1 MSNPRVDPHPDKW
14 LSAPKAPKSA
24 AQRPLV
30 SSSLRVHVGIAT
42 PPTTTRKSA
51 SNSATLSSGSTSRK
65 RPVSEVTPTAPLAD
79 RNIRSYLTPP
89 TSNTQ
94 PVKRLR
100 TSSKLKNASHLLR
113 SPTRRSPRLQR
124 NRERDREDGI
134 RERSVS
140 LEAWRASVP
149 TPALSPVKRLR
160 EVASPSP
167 APSFEII
174 EPPASLGPAHV
185 PSSAIDIDKRL
196 FRRDSRL
203 QTVLPSRVE
212 TRRDSEAARAE
223 RESVGYETEA
233 QRVTQRDAIRERK
246 RVRLGSQEGVDENTR
261 ERVVDTKHWRALGDF
276 KSVTHHSSERSSSP
290 RPSSPSE
297 RTPLAAKNANALR
310 RYSSA
315 VVEPVCARDSKWPKR
330 QPAPRTPVIPSAFPT
345 RSQVI
350 PTAFPA
356 RLRNAPVESSQPSF
370 STKPTPASTTPRAPR
385 IAHHHVTPPKSRTPQ
400 RSDQLETLFEFP
412 PAPPRQP
419 VFKPASPK
427 PIGDWRPVEMQAE
440 TLMTWSMGGGA
451 MTLGRG
457 PQSLSP
463 ILDRGQPDDLPA
475 PVDED
480 DEVMPET
487 VPSQFFPNL
496 VGTSSSPARPPQESH
511 LLSSPLDPIDAFN
524 PIDEPG
530 TPGAHDG
537 GTPEEHSSPSPRR
550 TRGGMHPP
558 SSPPRLPASPIAKSP
573 SKSPTKSPAKPLVRH
588 SKQDMAK
595 RRRAMD
601 HALFSSLSEASQAKP
616 GPRVP
621 SFPRPTQN
629 RKTPPLSLSKPQN
642 RKTAPMRKPQ
652 AMQSASS
659 SKSQSKLDAFGYS
672 RSSARG
678 TREFDTSFSDEE
690 DLDFGDADKRDS
702 SPAAGP
708 SDLRAVPFAP
718 PHPSLRPMGVREQAK
733 RESAA
738 MERHQAQRG
747 SLSSSDW
754 SSSLPMFPS
763 AVTDGSS
770 SQSDERIEAQVS
782 ESTRAWWDGLEN
794 DESSDM

>member
-24 AQRPLV
+24 TQRPLV
-30 SSSLRVHVGIAT
+30 SSSFRVHVGIAT

-51 SNSATLSSGSTSRK
+51 NNSATFASGSTSRK

-79 RNIRSYLTPP
+79 RNIQSYLTPP

-94 PVKRLR
+94 PVKRLH
-100 TSSKLKNASHLLR
+100 TSSKLKNASHLHQ

-124 NRERDREDGI
+124 NRECDREDGI
-134 RERSVS
+134 RERSVM

-149 TPALSPVKRLR
+149 PPALSPVKRLR

-196 FRRDSRL
+196 SGKDSRP

-212 TRRDSEAARAE
+212 TGRDSEAARAG
-223 RESVGYETEA
+223 RESARYETEA

-246 RVRLGSQEGVDENTR
+246 RVRLGPEEGVDENTR
-261 ERVVDTKHWRALGDF
+261 GRVVDTKHRRALGDF
-276 KSVTHHSSERSSSP
+276 KSVAHHSSERSSSP
-290 RPSSPSE
+290 RSSSPSE
-297 RTPLAAKNANALR
+297 RTPLASKNANALR

-315 VVEPVCARDSKWPKR
+315 VVESVCARDSKWPKR
-330 QPAPRTPVIPSAFPT
+330 QPAPRTPIIPSAFPT

-350 PTAFPA
+350 PSAFPA
-356 RLRNAPVESSQPSF
+356 RLRKAPVESSQPSF
-370 STKPTPASTTPRAPR
+370 STKPTPASTTPPKSR

-400 RSDQLETLFEFP
+400 RRDQLETLFDFP

-419 VFKPASPK
+419 VFKPVSPK
-427 PIGDWRPVEMQAE
+427 PISDWRPVEMQAE

-451 MTLGRG
+451 MTLGPG
-457 PQSLSP
+457 PQSSSP
-463 ILDRGQPDDLPA
+463 ILDGGQPDDLPA

-480 DEVMPET
+480 DDVIPET

-511 LLSSPLDPIDAFN
+511 LLSSPPDPIDAFN
-524 PIDEPG
+524 AIDEPG
-530 TPGAHDG
+530 TPGDHDEC
-537 GTPEEHSSPSPRR
+537 TPEEPSSPSPRR

-558 SSPPRLPASPIAKSP
+558 SSPPRIPASP
-573 SKSPTKSPAKPLVRH
+573 SKSPTKPLVRH

-595 RRRAMD
+595 RRRVMD

-629 RKTPPLSLSKPQN
+629 RKTPPLSKSQS
-642 RKTAPMRKPQ
+642 RKTGPMRKPQ
-652 AMQSASS
+652 AKKSASS
-659 SKSQSKLDAFGYS
+659 SKSQSKLEAFGYS

-678 TREFDTSFSDEE
+678 TREFDVSFSDEE
-690 DLDFGDADKRDS
+690 DLDFGDADERDS
-702 SPAAGP
+702 SPAAGR
-708 SDLRAVPFAP
+708 SDLGAVPFAP

-754 SSSLPMFPS
+754 SSPLPMISS
-763 AVTDGSS
+763 AVTDDSS
-770 SQSDERIEAQVS
+770 SQSDERLDAQVS
-782 ESTRAWWDGLEN
+782 ESTRAWWDGLEH
-794 DESSDM
+794 DKSSDM